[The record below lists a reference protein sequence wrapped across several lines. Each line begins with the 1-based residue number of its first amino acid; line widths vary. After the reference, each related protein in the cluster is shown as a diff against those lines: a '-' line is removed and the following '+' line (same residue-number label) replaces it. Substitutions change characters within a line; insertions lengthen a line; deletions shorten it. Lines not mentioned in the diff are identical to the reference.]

1 MTTSKYFQRSLRG
14 LMAATALTMGMGV
27 AAQQPDTPTSQM
39 EHLDRGLVV
48 MPIGSGQYFA
58 SWRLFGT
65 DTPGTT
71 FELLKNGKTSKKDI
85 YQTTSVRVSGKA
97 TDTFQVVTLQNGV
110 AVDTT
115 AEVTPWSKA
124 YLELHLDRP
133 AKQNGKAYFPNDC
146 SVGDVDGDGQ
156 YELFVKWDPENSK
169 DNSNSGSSNPVI
181 IDCYKLDGTKLW
193 RVNLGMNIRAGAHY
207 TQFMVYDFDGDGH
220 AEMICKTAPGSMDGN
235 GDYVSN
241 AADDANILST
251 SNSTDYRN
259 SEGRILSG
267 PEYLTVFDGQTGKAL
282 HTIWYN
288 PNRAGKFNQVD
299 SHPEKSFWNDNYGNR
314 ADRHL
319 ACVAYLDGPDH
330 NASAVMCRG
339 YYTRAY
345 VWAVDF
351 EGGKLKHKWL
361 HASVNRNTVELYD
374 AEWNK
379 TTRTY
384 DSNTSGVGNYHTLF
398 GNGNHNLSCGD
409 VDGDG
414 CDEIIWGSGAV
425 DNDGQLLYCVGFGH
439 GDAIHLGDL
448 DPDRPGYE
456 LFDVHEESVGSYGAD
471 LHDARTGE
479 VLVRRTADRDTGR
492 GLAADFEPKYRGAE
506 FTYATQTN
514 SFTIQGQVFAYS
526 NPGMNFRIFWDGD
539 EYEELFNNITVSKW
553 DEGANTA
560 LGLGFGRNALS
571 AYGHPASCNGTKATP
586 NLTADLFGDWREE
599 IVLWST
605 ADSATLNI
613 YTSAYAT
620 EWRVPTLMHDHM
632 YRMGVA
638 WENVAYNQPPHLG
651 YYLPDYVAS
660 FRGISADGIKG
671 IYDSGTDSSKVV
683 RRDYFTTD
691 GRQVAPEAV
700 RHGIFIER
708 ALHTDGHFTTRKITL
723 Q

>member
-299 SHPEKSFWNDNYGNR
+299 NHPEKSFWNDNYGNR

-379 TTRTY
+379 STRTY

-479 VLVRRTADRDTGR
+479 NTAAPSSPMPPR
-492 GLAADFEPKYRGAE
+492 P
-506 FTYATQTN
+506 
-514 SFTIQGQVFAYS
+514 
-526 NPGMNFRIFWDGD
+526 
-539 EYEELFNNITVSKW
+539 TVSPSRVRSSP
-553 DEGANTA
+553 TPT
-560 LGLGFGRNALS
+560 
-571 AYGHPASCNGTKATP
+571 PA
-586 NLTADLFGDWREE
+586 
-599 IVLWST
+599 
-605 ADSATLNI
+605 
-613 YTSAYAT
+613 
-620 EWRVPTLMHDHM
+620 
-632 YRMGVA
+632 
-638 WENVAYNQPPHLG
+638 
-651 YYLPDYVAS
+651 
-660 FRGISADGIKG
+660 
-671 IYDSGTDSSKVV
+671 
-683 RRDYFTTD
+683 
-691 GRQVAPEAV
+691 
-700 RHGIFIER
+700 
-708 ALHTDGHFTTRKITL
+708 
-723 Q
+723 

>member
-1 MTTSKYFQRSLRG
+1 MKSFSFTRFLLGLSLFICHS
-14 LMAATALTMGMGV
+14 LTATV
-27 AAQQPDTPTSQM
+27 SAQQPDTPTSQM

-48 MPIGSGQYFA
+48 MPAGNGQYFV

-65 DTPGTT
+65 DTPYTT
-71 FELLKNGKTSKKDI
+71 FELLKNGQSVKKDI
-85 YQTTSVRVSGKA
+85 YQTTSLKVSGKA
-97 TDTFQVVTLQNGV
+97 TDAFQVVTLQNGV

-115 AEVTPWSKA
+115 AEVAPWSKA

-133 AKQNGKAYFPNDC
+133 EKQNGKAYFPNDC

-156 YELFVKWDPENSK
+156 YEIFLKWDPENSK
-169 DNSNSGSSNPVI
+169 DNSNTGSSNPVI

-193 RVNLGMNIRAGAHY
+193 RVNLGVNIRAGAHY

-220 AEMICKTAPGSMDGN
+220 AEMICKTAPGSKDGN
-235 GDYVSN
+235 GEYVSY
-241 AADDANILST
+241 AADDATILGT
-251 SNSTDYRN
+251 SNTVDLRDGN
-259 SEGRILSG
+259 GRILSG
-267 PEYLTVFDGQTGKAL
+267 AEYLTVFDGQTGKAL

-288 PNRAGKFNQVD
+288 PNRAGNFNQVNA
-299 SHPEKSFWNDNYGNR
+299 HPEKSFWNDNYGNR

-330 NASAVMCRG
+330 NPSAVMCRG

-351 EGGKLKHKWL
+351 DGSKLKHKWL
-361 HASVNRNTVELYD
+361 HASVNRNTVEGYD

-384 DSNTSGVGNYHTLF
+384 NSNTSGVGNYYTLF

-425 DNDGQLLYCVGFGH
+425 DNDGQLLYSVGFGH
-439 GDAIHLGDL
+439 GDAIHLADL

-479 VLVRRTADRDTGR
+479 VLIRRTADRDTGR
-492 GLAADFEPKYRGAE
+492 GLAADFDASYRGAE
-506 FTYATQTN
+506 FTYATQA
-514 SFTIQGQVFAYS
+514 SSYDIHGHSISSS

-539 EYEELFNNITVSKW
+539 EYEELFDDINVTKW
-553 DEGANTA
+553 ENGTTKA
-560 LGLGFGRNALS
+560 LGLGISRNALS
-571 AYGHPASCNGTKATP
+571 AYGQPASCNSTKATP

-605 ADSATLNI
+605 SDSATLNI

-660 FRGISADGIKG
+660 FRGISADAIKG
-671 IYDSGTDSSKVV
+671 VYDNGTDNGKVV
-683 RRDYFTTD
+683 RRDYFTAD
-691 GRQVAPEAV
+691 GRLTAPESV
-700 RHGIFIER
+700 RHGIYIVR
-708 ALHTDGHFTTRKITL
+708 TVYTDGHCDTRKIVL
-723 Q
+723 K